1 MIKRSQSWLLRVL
14 KVPPEPSPPAGAPG
28 SLKVFRAGKNFLRL
42 KMVGW
47 TLAQLGAATGLVF
60 SLYFVQ
66 EVEVQIQMEKA
77 RAAHDQ
83 SEQKQE
89 EKARPQLVE
98 VKEDVYE
105 TEVPDALPKG
115 WSTDE
120 DVARNVVHQVFHEV
134 APSWMHEMA
143 RRTPERVLWWIKFGE
158 LIGLAIFVVQFF
170 WSLAAVWLDYTQRW
184 YMVTDRSLRLRSGL
198 LGIREATMSF
208 ANLQQVSVHQGP
220 LQRLLKLADVHV
232 ESAGGGAGTEQEGG
246 GESMHRSSFHAVE
259 NASEIR
265 DLILARL
272 QRFRQAGLGEPDNEN
287 QNGDAAPAVSE
298 SEGSA
303 EAGGELREAEVL
315 AAARSILSE
324 AKALR
329 GTLQS

>member
-1 MIKRSQSWLLRVL
+1 MIKGVQGWLLRVL

-42 KMVGW
+42 KLFAW
-47 TLAQLGAATGLVF
+47 TMAQIGAVVGLVF

-77 RAAHDQ
+77 RELHEAAGN
-83 SEQKQE
+83 EPME
-89 EKARPQLVE
+89 ESKPQLVE
-98 VKEDVYE
+98 VEEGVYE
-105 TEVPDALPKG
+105 TDVPDALPVG
-115 WSTDE
+115 WSTDD
-120 DVARNVVHQVFHEV
+120 DVARNVVHQVFHSV
-134 APSWMHEMA
+134 APRWMHQMA

-158 LIGLAIFVVQFF
+158 MIGLAVFAVQFV

-198 LGIREATMSF
+198 LGIHEATMSF

-232 ESAGGGAGTEQEGG
+232 ESAGGGAAAQGEGG
-246 GESMHRSSFHAVE
+246 GDSMHRSSFHAVE
-259 NASEIR
+259 NAPEIR

-272 QRFRQAGLGEPDNEN
+272 QRFRQAGLGEPDDEI
-287 QNGDAAPAVSE
+287 QSE
-298 SEGSA
+298 STPAMESV
-303 EAGGELREAEVL
+303 EADTEPRISGATDREAIVAAQEVL
-315 AAARSILSE
+315 TEAR
-324 AKALR
+324 ALR
-329 GTLQS
+329 RVLQG